1 MQLDAA
7 VDAVVAKITA
17 LPPQQNR
24 HLIAIAGPPASG
36 KSTLAEK
43 VAQALPTACV
53 VPMDGFHLDNR
64 LLDHRGL
71 RARKGAPETFDV
83 GGFQHLLSR
92 LRADTEVIYPLF
104 DRTRDCAI
112 AGAGIVNAQ
121 TRTIVIEGNYLLLD
135 APGWRD
141 LRTYWDL
148 TAYLSVP
155 NAILRARLLKRWYDH
170 GYVQEDA
177 ERKVDKNDMPNA
189 RTTQNNLLTPDFL
202 VEETT

>member
-7 VDAVVAKITA
+7 VDAVVARVSA
-17 LPPQQNR
+17 LPAHEDR

-36 KSTLAEK
+36 KSTLAQK
-43 VAQALPTACV
+43 VVRALPDACV

-64 LLDHRGL
+64 LLDQRNL

-83 GGFQHLLSR
+83 NGFQHLLSR
-92 LRADTEVIYPLF
+92 LRTDTEVIYPLF

-112 AGAGIVNAQ
+112 AGAGCVDAK

-135 APGWRD
+135 APGWRN
-141 LRTYWDL
+141 LQAYWDL

-155 NAILRARLLKRWYDH
+155 NAVLRARLLQRWHDH
-170 GYVQEDA
+170 GYAREDA
-177 ERKVDKNDMPNA
+177 ERKVDENDMPNA
-189 RTTQNNLLTPDFL
+189 LTTQNHLLTPDFL